1 MTAER
6 KQAGGGAV
14 FLMGL
19 AGGLVLYSVTAQ
31 AVAAGRGSGP
41 ALPSAAAVSE
51 DLSRSDA
58 SSAVERFKAFL
69 ASPPVIESLVF
80 SERLAPDPTTPWR
93 TDIPLSASQAFRF
106 YHARWQPNAL
116 FLRELPGP
124 GAVGDLKTPGLL
136 AVRFN
141 DECWFHYGH
150 GYEEQWLDFGVS
162 VGNQTNLVYQAAHE
176 NIAVLRQVLNLG
188 IMHAEVGTAEW
199 NGNRFRIRQPTRD
212 YQITGEL
219 RPSSAG
225 LVESL
230 RVTYASRDRDIHYLV
245 RYGYQTE
252 SLPGGLPRVIS
263 CFWLN
268 EGKEVQRDEFTL
280 QKLTTRTAPL
290 ERPRFAPDQIGAS
303 NGWQLR
309 FFTNE
314 AMYVVAPGGKLQ
326 LVGITK
332 EGVTPKGFPGKPA
345 RSELAVVYSVC
356 AGANAWIFILAV
368 RMKRRHN
375 KNLKPKTV

>member
-6 KQAGGGAV
+6 KRAGWGVA
-14 FLMGL
+14 FLVGL
-19 AGGLVLYSVTAQ
+19 AGGLVLQSVGAQ
-31 AVAAGRGSGP
+31 AVEAGRGSDS
-41 ALPSAAAVSE
+41 ALLTATSA
-51 DLSRSDA
+51 SREA
-58 SSAVERFKAFL
+58 LRTNAFSAVERFKAFL

-93 TDIPLSASQAFRF
+93 TDIPLSASHAFRY
-106 YHARWQPNAL
+106 YHARWQPGAF

-124 GAVGDLKTPGLL
+124 GAVADLKTPGLL
-136 AVRFN
+136 AVGFN
-141 DECWFHYGH
+141 DQCWFHYGH
-150 GYEEQWLDFGVS
+150 GYGDEWLDSGVS
-162 VGNQTNLVYQAAHE
+162 IGGQTNLVCRTAHE
-176 NIAVLRQVLNLG
+176 NIAILRQVLNLG

-212 YQITGEL
+212 YDITGEL